1 LTFSGRH
8 GCYVFKRSVVKDKK
22 TEEGEKKMMKKM
34 KKSLF
39 IMMALLLGG
48 IMTPLCAMAI
58 DVSGTAELDV
68 FTNYVWRGQ
77 QLSDDHGVIQPSL
90 EASYKGVT
98 VNFWAN
104 EDLQNSQHTETD
116 FTLSYSREIQKLSVD
131 AGYIYYALDGF
142 DDTQELYLTLAYDI
156 IGSPSITY
164 YGDFDEGR
172 GGYLVFSIGHS
183 LALPRGMTLNGGFSA
198 SVNFQNAILG
208 LDRKG
213 SRFTNFYDG
222 EASLSVDIPITKNFT
237 ASPTV
242 AYTFAMNTDA
252 QAALRSLSFDGDDY
266 NIYGGLA
273 LSFSF

>member
-1 LTFSGRH
+1 
-8 GCYVFKRSVVKDKK
+8 
-22 TEEGEKKMMKKM
+22 MMKKGFVIIAAVFM
-34 KKSLF
+34 VVF
-39 IMMALLLGG
+39 MA
-48 IMTPLCAMAI
+48 PLYAMAI
-58 DVSGTAELDV
+58 DVSGTAELDA

-77 QLSDDHGVIQPSL
+77 QLSDDQGVLQPSL

-116 FTLSYSREIQKLSVD
+116 FTLSYSRSIQKLSVD
-131 AGYIYYALDGF
+131 VGYIYYALDGF
-142 DDTQELYLTLAYDI
+142 DDTQELYLTVAYDI

-172 GGYLVFSIGHS
+172 GGYLVLSLGHS
-183 LALPRGMTLNGGFSA
+183 LALPMDMTLNGGVSA
-198 SVNFQNAILG
+198 SVNFQNAVMG

-213 SRFTNFYDG
+213 QRFTNFYDG
-222 EASLSVDIPITKNFT
+222 EASLSLDIPVTKNFT
-237 ASPTV
+237 VSPTA

-252 QAALRSLSFDGDDY
+252 QAAIRSVSLDGDDY